1 MRQLLDNPI
10 LKSNP
15 GCLGGLLESVVQGHF
30 QDGASGSVASQDG
43 ASGSKAPLKP
53 GDAPMYV
60 RPAAAEPVEPGHV
73 ETPGKV
79 DEYKQFWKK
88 FEVPRSG
95 VATPCTDLVLWKEA
109 TPAAS
114 DEAQPMKV
122 VAAAAV
128 PSEAAVAAVAV
139 PSEAAVAAVAV
150 PSEAAVAAVA
160 VPSEAAV
167 AAPDKVNSPSAED
180 VANALARQ
188 NTIDFPASNGSDGKM
203 QVFAALPTS
212 PPPEQAPVVVGAPVQ
227 PPPHSPPQPQTPPV
241 VPGVGVSPADV
252 IPTPTSPGSVAETPD
267 AAADAGDDEDL
278 DALRALKNAYM
289 RFYRSIKSACA
300 H

>member
-1 MRQLLDNPI
+1 MTLWVWFPFQVAASLRQLLDNPI

-15 GCLGGLLESVVQGHF
+15 GCLGGLLESVAQGHF
-30 QDGASGSVASQDG
+30 PNGASGSVASQDG
-43 ASGSKAPLKP
+43 SVAPLKP

-60 RPAAAEPVEPGHV
+60 RPAAAEPVEPGPV

-95 VATPCTDLVLWKEA
+95 VATPCTDLVVWKEPI
-109 TPAAS
+109 PAAS
-114 DEAQPMKV
+114 DEAQPVKV

-128 PSEAAVAAVAV
+128 A
-139 PSEAAVAAVAV
+139 
-150 PSEAAVAAVA
+150 SEAAVAAVA

-167 AAPDKVNSPSAED
+167 AAPDKVNSPSAVD

-188 NTIDFPASNGSDGKM
+188 NTIDFPASNGSEAKK
-203 QVFAALPTS
+203 QVFAALPTT

-227 PPPHSPPQPQTPPV
+227 PPPHSPPPPQTPPA

-252 IPTPTSPGSVAETPD
+252 TPTPTSPGSVAETAD
-267 AAADAGDDEDL
+267 AAADAGDEDL

-289 RFYRSIKSACA
+289 RFYRSIKSAWA